1 MIMKIQCTLVEI
13 PKDNVIVNV
22 DGDYLKVA
30 YDFACIEQP
39 ADASSDDGG
48 AASMHMVVENSCMGE
63 YIELRGGER
72 SYDAI
77 VSAIIEDKYPADK
90 MDAIR
95 LNFELAQNGAVATIE
110 VSDEKCDEYLAEYKA
125 MQEWRIH
132 AKEVAR
138 KAVELIASA
147 NE

>member
-1 MIMKIQCTLVEI
+1 MKIQCTLAEL
-13 PKDNVIVNV
+13 PEDNVMVTVEGN
-22 DGDYLKVA
+22 YLQVA
-30 YDFACIEQP
+30 YDFARIEQ
-39 ADASSDDGG
+39 SGGDGEDTL
-48 AASMHMVVENSCMGE
+48 HETVENSCMGE
-63 YIELRGGER
+63 YIEIYGGVR

-77 VSAIIEDKYPADK
+77 VSAIVEDKYPADK

-95 LNFELAQNGAVATIE
+95 LNFELAQNGSIATIE

-132 AKEVAR
+132 AKDIAA
-138 KAVELIASA
+138 KAVALINA

>member
-1 MIMKIQCTLVEI
+1 
-13 PKDNVIVNV
+13 
-22 DGDYLKVA
+22 
-30 YDFACIEQP
+30 
-39 ADASSDDGG
+39 
-48 AASMHMVVENSCMGE
+48 MHMAVENSCMGE